1 MEYIK
6 THIPGVAI
14 LRPRIF
20 TDSRGYFMETYRH
33 SDFTEHIGEI
43 DFIQDN
49 ESASVQGVVR
59 GLHFQKMPHSQSKLV
74 RCVSGRVMDVAVDL
88 RSGSPTFGHHIS
100 VILDADEGTQ
110 LFIPKGFAHGYT
122 VLSPRAVFQY
132 KCDAYYHPEAEGG
145 IDPFD
150 PALGIDWKISRD
162 QAIVSDKD
170 AVRPTLA
177 EIKDTL
183 NFSDNPYDRL

>member
-6 THIPGVAI
+6 THIPGVVI

-33 SDFTEHIGEI
+33 SDFTENIGEI

-88 RSGSPTFGHHIS
+88 RSGSPAFGRHIS

-132 KCDAYYHPEAEGG
+132 KCDAYYRPEAEGG

-183 NFSDNPYDRL
+183 NFSDDPYDRL